1 MLRYATKT
9 KKLFQTLNLLEL
21 MFNTNAN
28 NYNPTHNYKCGWFY
42 LYIKLGDIME
52 VVGKV
57 VSGRGEG
64 RYYVSLPPYKRRFK
78 KILGF
83 IPYSGT
89 LNIKLDKVLDI
100 DKLNPIETDD
110 FIYNEKKYF
119 GVKIVP
125 IRISKFRHDLEIEGA
140 IIVPKKTYHP
150 NNIIE
155 IISPI
160 KLRDVLSLK
169 DGDLVKIIKQ

>member
-1 MLRYATKT
+1 
-9 KKLFQTLNLLEL
+9 
-21 MFNTNAN
+21 
-28 NYNPTHNYKCGWFY
+28 
-42 LYIKLGDIME
+42 ME

-57 VSGRGEG
+57 VSGKGEG

-83 IPYSGT
+83 VPYSGT
-89 LNIKLDKVLDI
+89 LNVKLGKALDI

-140 IIVPKKTYHP
+140 IIVPKKTYHS

-155 IISPI
+155 IISPV
-160 KLRDVLSLK
+160 KLRDALSLK
-169 DGDLVKIIKQ
+169 DGDLVKIIIKQ